1 MKNIL
6 IATPSYDGKLDVWYT
21 NALVETVLLGL
32 SNEVIFK
39 PIFLSYDALVQRAR
53 NDLMKIAID
62 SEFDGILWIDADME
76 WNPEWAVAITNSGKD
91 VVGLPV
97 VKKSL
102 EDSYNVKAEISDL
115 VTDEDGLMKVKSIGT
130 GFLYMSK
137 AAITYLWENSEEYTE
152 LTKTGRMVFEIR
164 IDEGKFISEDV
175 TVCNK
180 LRKGGFDIFIDPLKT
195 CNHVGNLKYIG
206 DFASFVKRVRPL

>member
-1 MKNIL
+1 MKNVL

-21 NALVETVLLGL
+21 NALLETVLLGL
-32 SNEVIFK
+32 SNEVTFK

-53 NDLMKIAID
+53 NDLMKIAIE
-62 SEFDGILWIDADME
+62 SEVDGVLWIDADME
-76 WNPEWAVAITNSGKD
+76 WNPGWAVAVANSGKD

-97 VKKSL
+97 IKRGI
-102 EDSYNVKAEISDL
+102 EEGYNVKAELSDL
-115 VTDEDGLMKVKSIGT
+115 VVDEEGLMKVKGVGT

-137 AAITYLWENSEEYTE
+137 TAITYLWETSEEYAE
-152 LTKTGRMVFEIR
+152 PNKTSRMVFEVR
-164 IDEGKFISEDV
+164 VDNGELISEDV

-180 LRKGGFDIFIDPLKT
+180 LREGGFNILIDPSKT
-195 CNHVGNLKYIG
+195 CNHVGSLKFVG